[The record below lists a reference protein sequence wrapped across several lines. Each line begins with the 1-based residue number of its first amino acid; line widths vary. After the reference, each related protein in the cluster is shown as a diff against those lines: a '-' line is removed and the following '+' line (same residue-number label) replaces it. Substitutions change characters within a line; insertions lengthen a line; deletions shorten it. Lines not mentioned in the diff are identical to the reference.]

1 MTPPQTCFFSVHIPG
16 PQKTSLSSCRFL
28 FWWTTWNTEQSPPAK
43 GKSKT
48 SVLACTSITP
58 RPELGSLSPASPCF
72 MKIRLGHQF
81 VRPTTLLVP
90 RTDLPVPTS
99 LRRLGCFDQSRRH
112 RTPETMFHALVRDR
126 DRRLIRSLAKV
137 LVLLFVGFNMCP
149 VFDRGSNVSTTFFT
163 LDLIV
168 LFAPNFDV
176 LFPVA
181 TMSDF
186 ASVH

>member
-1 MTPPQTCFFSVHIPG
+1 
-16 PQKTSLSSCRFL
+16 
-28 FWWTTWNTEQSPPAK
+28 
-43 GKSKT
+43 
-48 SVLACTSITP
+48 
-58 RPELGSLSPASPCF
+58 
-72 MKIRLGHQF
+72 
-81 VRPTTLLVP
+81 
-90 RTDLPVPTS
+90 
-99 LRRLGCFDQSRRH
+99 
-112 RTPETMFHALVRDR
+112 MFHALVRDR